1 MKRQAN
7 DVDNT
12 TKQLKQRV
20 LSWPNSNAKC
30 RTLSEGELGKLV
42 LNMVTESLLP
52 VSFVEQPSFKALM
65 NACQPGATLPTRY
78 SITKGLEK
86 RLENSIA
93 AVKDAMSNIEW
104 IATTTDCWS
113 AHRKSYLGVTAHWIS
128 PDNFKRESAALACRK
143 LTDSHTYQCVQKCTQ

>member
-1 MKRQAN
+1 MKKEAN

-12 TKQLKQRV
+12 TKQPKQRV

-65 NACQPGATLPTRY
+65 NDCQPGATLPTCY

-86 RLENSIA
+86 RLENSIV
-93 AVKDAMSNIEW
+93 AVKDAMSNRV
-104 IATTTDCWS
+104 DCNNNRLLVGTSKVLSWGNS
-113 AHRKSYLGVTAHWIS
+113 TLDQS
-128 PDNFKRESAALACRK
+128 
-143 LTDSHTYQCVQKCTQ
+143 